1 MSSRWELMKHR
12 DPERL
17 QMAAATEERALE
29 EQREAQ
35 ARQRE
40 ERKAEK
46 VCEFAGAEPGES
58 LKIIQAC
65 ILGLMGL
72 CMWRQPCVSS
82 PGARCV

>member
-12 DPERL
+12 DPESL

-40 ERKAEK
+40 EREAEK
-46 VCEFAGAEPGES
+46 
-58 LKIIQAC
+58 L
-65 ILGLMGL
+65 
-72 CMWRQPCVSS
+72 
-82 PGARCV
+82 